1 MKILPS
7 TGLEILEFD
16 KVINCIKSQCM
27 SEQGREAC
35 NKILPGVELPVIEH
49 ELCIV
54 SDVKSLIDEGA
65 NLLNSAFPRLEKIIK
80 NLAVE
85 GYVLPGED
93 IFQIWHVIVLSRE
106 ISTLFDADR
115 KVEYPALYSVVSQ
128 ISDPDYSIHK
138 IETILDEEGHVRSDA
153 SPVLINIDADRKNK
167 KAQGSKIF
175 QVIIR
180 KYAKDGWLVD
190 TLESVRNDRRV
201 LAVHAEFKRKIRGI
215 VHDQSATGR
224 TAYVEPEE
232 MIEINNDLFELQA
245 ARRAEEYRLLAT
257 LCEELRPFIED
268 FEAAEQTLVDI
279 DVYSAKARYAR
290 QIDGEKPV
298 VQEEPILGIQQARH
312 PLLLLKNK
320 SEGKETIPFDLA
332 LHGHNRMLLLSGPNA
347 GGKSILM
354 KSVGLLQVM
363 LQSGLLV
370 PVDDDSVFG
379 IFKKICVELG
389 DRQSIESDLST
400 YSSRLVDMKL
410 FLQESNAETLVLID
424 EFGSGTDPKLG
435 GAIAEGI
442 LNQLYQNEAYGVLTT
457 HYSELKVYAYKK
469 KGVVNGAMVFDKDNM
484 APTYKL
490 RIGKPGS
497 SFTFE
502 IAEKTGLPKRVIAY
516 ARNRA
521 GKNTRALEELII
533 DLEAQKQQLDQQV
546 ADISGKEA
554 KLDRLMRNYEKMQT
568 DLTAQRKRMKLEQK
582 ERDYQHLSQ
591 LNKELEKSIRVA
603 KEKANLKASQK
614 QLAKVKEARREARE
628 SISSI
633 NEDLSLRAKR
643 DVNREW
649 RVGDPVR
656 IGGATHAG
664 RIERMDKKSATV
676 IVGQLRMTVPL
687 KDLEPAGEPI
697 SINPTLS
704 IKSNVSKQ
712 SGFNTLLDL
721 RGMRAQEAD
730 SLMEKFM
737 DDALLA
743 GVNLL
748 RIVHGK
754 GTGALKRMVDQ
765 KLNEYPVVH
774 IDQPVDQH
782 GGSGVTI
789 VTL

>member
-7 TGLEILEFD
+7 TGLDILEFD
-16 KVINCIKSQCM
+16 KVIDLIKSQCV

-35 NKILPGVELPVIEH
+35 AEICPGVEPTVIEH
-49 ELCIV
+49 QLRIVFEL
-54 SDVKSLIDEGA
+54 KSLMDDGA
-65 NLLNSAFPRLEKIIK
+65 HVLSAAFPKLDKILK
-80 NLAVE
+80 NLAIN
-85 GYVLPGED
+85 GYVLAGTD
-93 IFQIWHVIVLSRE
+93 VFQILQILLLSSE
-106 ISTLFDADR
+106 IRTSFDEERQLAC
-115 KVEYPALYSVVSQ
+115 PALYSVVSQ
-128 ISDPDYSIHK
+128 ISDLEEPIRK
-138 IETILDEEGHVRSDA
+138 IEAILDEEGNVRSDA
-153 SPVLINIDADRKNK
+153 SPVLINIDAERKNK
-167 KAQGSKIF
+167 KGQGSKVF
-175 QVIIR
+175 QAIIR
-180 KYAKDGWLVD
+180 KYVKDGWLAD
-190 TLESVRNDRRV
+190 TMESVRNDRRV

-232 MIEINNDLFELQA
+232 MIEINNDLFELDA
-245 ARRAEEYRLLAT
+245 ARRAEEYRLLAS
-257 LCEELRPFIED
+257 LCDEIRTYIEE
-268 FEAAEQTLVDI
+268 FEAAELTLVDI
-279 DVYSAKARYAR
+279 DVYSAKARFAR
-290 QIDGEKPV
+290 KIDGVMPKLR
-298 VQEEPILGIQQARH
+298 EEPFLGIQDARH
-312 PLLLLKNK
+312 PLLLLKNNAESK
-320 SEGKETIPFDLA
+320 PTIPFDLK
-332 LHGHNRMLLLSGPNA
+332 LYGSNRMLLLSGPNA

-370 PVDDDSVFG
+370 PVEEESEFG
-379 IFKKICVELG
+379 VFKKICVELG

-410 FLQESNAETLVLID
+410 FLKESNSDTLILID

-442 LNQLYQNEAYGVLTT
+442 LDQLYKKEAYGVLTT

-502 IAEKTGLPKRVIAY
+502 IAEKTGLPKGVIKY
-516 ARNRA
+516 ARERA
-521 GKNTRALEELII
+521 GKNARALEDLII
-533 DLEAQKQQLDQQV
+533 DLEAQKQKLDQQL
-546 ADISGKEA
+546 DKISGKEA
-554 KLDRLMRNYEKMQT
+554 NLDKLMGNYKKMHT

-582 ERDYQHLSQ
+582 ERDYEHLSQ
-591 LNKELEKSIRVA
+591 LNRELEKSIRVA

-614 QLAKVKEARREARE
+614 QLAKVKAARKEARE

-633 NEDLSLRAKR
+633 NTDLSLRSKR
-643 DVNREW
+643 DANREW
-649 RVGDPVR
+649 QVGDPVR

-664 RIERMDKKSATV
+664 RIERMDKKTATV

-697 SINPTLS
+697 SIKTTPS
-704 IKSNVSKQ
+704 ITSNVTKQ
-712 SGFNTLLDL
+712 SGFDTLLDI

-737 DDALLA
+737 DDALVSGA
-743 GVNLL
+743 SLL

-765 KLNEYPVVH
+765 KLQEYPVVN
-774 IDQPVDQH
+774 IDRPTDQH

-789 VTL
+789 VSL